1 MAETIQQQEEEP
13 PLFPSSSTS
22 FSSMLVLKNLM
33 SKRRTW
39 VFLFLTVYAILLSI
53 SSNFL
58 NSVLSWYESTM
69 KLTPTSALYGSM
81 VLGLAF
87 GVLSIVAAL
96 IVVVPA
102 TLVTWI
108 TILVLL
114 TFAGKGRRDLVM
126 EGKKLT
132 GEITGFVVRVLIKE
146 GNLVAVICAVLGY
159 FALVRRNKEDGNDY

>member
-1 MAETIQQQEEEP
+1 MAETKEEA
-13 PLFPSSSTS
+13 PSATS
-22 FSSMLVLKNLM
+22 SSMLLLKLMM

-39 VFLFLTVYAILLSI
+39 VFLFLTVYTILLSL
-53 SSNFL
+53 SWNFL
-58 NSVLSWYESTM
+58 KSVLSWYESTM

-81 VLGLAF
+81 VLGVAF

-96 IVVVPA
+96 VVVVPA
-102 TLVTWI
+102 TLMTWI

-132 GEITGFVVRVLIKE
+132 AEITGFVVRVLIRE
-146 GNLVAVICAVLGY
+146 GNLVAAICAVLGY
-159 FALVRRNKEDGNDY
+159 FALVRRNKQEATDYSVE